1 MEVDVDVSVS
11 FTVSV
16 IKNNRALVCA
26 PLLLRPARP
35 CTARAPAWRAGSVLR
50 GGATR
55 ARGGRFDCSSDGS
68 YVEIEHV
75 SLVDEAVLHD
85 AKEGDTDT
93 YEGPARPQALACHPA
108 ARSAALSGMGA
119 RPHGLPHGTGP
130 AGTACKL
137 VVCALARP

>member
-1 MEVDVDVSVS
+1 M
-11 FTVSV
+11 
-16 IKNNRALVCA
+16 
-26 PLLLRPARP
+26 
-35 CTARAPAWRAGSVLR
+35 LR

-93 YEGPARPQALACHPA
+93 YEGPARPQGLACHLA
-108 ARSAALSGMGA
+108 ARSAAHSGMDAG
-119 RPHGLPHGTGP
+119 RHGLPRGTGP
-130 AGTACKL
+130 AGTAYKL
-137 VVCALARP
+137 VACALARP